1 MRTTPKI
8 MIASLAIVAG
18 ALFLTAGPAGAQDD
32 GSGAYVE
39 NTSVTNNPPVAPEVQ
54 AANVTRE
61 SSLAFTGGDVA
72 GLALIGGFAVALGG
86 LLIVS
91 RRRAAATIA

>member
-8 MIASLAIVAG
+8 IIASLAIVAG
-18 ALFLTAGPAGAQDD
+18 ALFLTAGPAGAQDN

-39 NTSVTNNPPVAPEVQ
+39 NTTVTNNPPLTPEVK
-54 AANVTRE
+54 AANVSQ

-91 RRRAAATIA
+91 RRRAATVA